1 MRQTSILRQYR
12 FLLVELVKKGIR
24 LKYRRS
30 YLGILWSLI
39 EPILS
44 TIVLVIVFGTLFNNK
59 NPTYPLYIIIGRLF
73 MSFFQEGSRAA
84 MTSIRRNSS
93 MIKKVYIPKYLY
105 PLSSTIF
112 SYIIFLISTIVI
124 IMVDIFCKV
133 VPTIQVLWLIPALI
147 LIFMLTLSCGT
158 ILCCMNVFFRDIEY
172 IWNVLCMIIMYMSAV
187 FYYPE
192 KILSSGFAWILNI
205 NPVYHIVTL
214 ARNAVLSQPVNIH
227 GIFYTCGFIAFFF
240 SLGNLMFYKLKD
252 KFVFSI

>member
-1 MRQTSILRQYR
+1 
-12 FLLVELVKKGIR
+12 
-24 LKYRRS
+24 
-30 YLGILWSLI
+30 
-39 EPILS
+39 
-44 TIVLVIVFGTLFNNK
+44 
-59 NPTYPLYIIIGRLF
+59 

-133 VPTIQVLWLIPALI
+133 VPTVRVLWLIPALI

-172 IWNVLCMIIMYMSAV
+172 IWNVLCMIIMYMSAI

-205 NPVYHIVTL
+205 NPVYHIITL